1 MRHHPD
7 GDRDWMDEPG
17 IEELLNTSRVQAWE
31 RHVRRELIP
40 KIRESA
46 VTVSL
51 VPNGD
56 TDVKFAVELGFS
68 IMLGKPIILIVTPGT
83 RVPDKLVQIA
93 DEIVEVADISAPAD
107 GARIAEAIHRIIGDS
122 E

>member
-1 MRHHPD
+1 V
-7 GDRDWMDEPG
+7 G
-17 IEELLNTSRVQAWE
+17 A
-31 RHVRRELIP
+31 
-40 KIRESA
+40 A
-46 VTVSL
+46 
-51 VPNGD
+51 
-56 TDVKFAVELGFS
+56 
-68 IMLGKPIILIVTPGT
+68 